1 MINIFVLFRQELKG
15 TGVRV
20 VSILPGFVD
29 TEGLRSSFSDEAS
42 IAVMDQYGYG
52 DVESMRY
59 RRLESDL
66 MKVMPFLSKGKG

>member
-1 MINIFVLFRQELKG
+1 M
-15 TGVRV
+15 RV

-29 TEGLRSSFSDEAS
+29 TEGLRSSFADEAS

-59 RRLESDL
+59 RRLSILVYCPSE
-66 MKVMPFLSKGKG
+66 V

>member
-1 MINIFVLFRQELKG
+1 MINIVVLFRQELKG

-29 TEGLRSSFSDEAS
+29 TEGLRSSFADEAS

-59 RRLESDL
+59 RRLSILVYCPSE
-66 MKVMPFLSKGKG
+66 V